1 MEAFNSTNIGFI
13 FIADYKLAYE
23 RVFVLR
29 GFIVEGPASNIMS
42 ISIQSNNHDKNF
54 DMIIK
59 IIDDVTI
66 PSFHLL

>member
-1 MEAFNSTNIGFI
+1 MGFLLREVPHLQ
-13 FIADYKLAYE
+13 LAYE

-29 GFIVEGPASNIMS
+29 GFIVEGPASNIIS